1 MYSLIDLIVTAFTFL
16 IIGTSLGAILV
27 ASAENCEEDATEII
41 YNAGYERG
49 KADEQKRIMDKLDEY
64 KKGDAKC

>member
-1 MYSLIDLIVTAFTFL
+1 MYSLCDLIVTAFTFL

-41 YNAGYERG
+41 YNAGYEKG
-49 KADEQKRIMDKLDEY
+49 KADEQKRVMDKLEEW
-64 KKGDAKC
+64 KNGGAV